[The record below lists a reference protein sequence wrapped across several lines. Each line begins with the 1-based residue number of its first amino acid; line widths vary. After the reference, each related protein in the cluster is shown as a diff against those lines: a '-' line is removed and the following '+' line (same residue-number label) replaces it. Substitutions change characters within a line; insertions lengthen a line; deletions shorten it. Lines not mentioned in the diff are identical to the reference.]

1 MDATLKILIIDDDAV
16 TRIAIHHLLHQSGV
30 SLQKV
35 VEVETGAE
43 AIRALYHSEGTEEST
58 ATGST
63 RLQSMAESKFDCAIL
78 NYHLPDSNGLELVKQ
93 IRDRGVPVALIVLL
107 SQGNEALAIEL
118 MREGANDC
126 WFKGQIQPNE
136 LSLRLGQVIR
146 LHHAE
151 LLTREVSAKL
161 LESEERYRLVVE
173 GSTDGIWDWNICK
186 NEVFCSDRLLEI
198 LGVTRSQLGTA
209 YNTFL
214 QLIHPD
220 DQTRVQHAIQ
230 AHLRQDTPFEVEFR
244 LQHASGNYRYCVA
257 RGKAQRDQQGSLF
270 RMTGII
276 HDITQ
281 RKVDEQKILQLNRD
295 LERRLIELQT
305 FFDVLPIETSLP
317 KNVEHDNAISNTD
330 EELAEDL
337 AQRSALAADNALLYQ
352 VTQRAEQNL
361 RQAVLDLG
369 EQQQQLRALQDL
381 IDLLNQRLTDLPG
394 LLQATIDSA
403 CAAIPGA
410 DFGLILLH
418 NPYSDQLEITATIGL
433 EHTTFPFRETLEQVF
448 LTGEP
453 YLMEKSDR
461 LSSELSFFCAVA
473 IRPAKLHRIASPNT
487 GLGVLAVGSWSEHA
501 SFETKDMELLMA
513 FSEQA
518 AIALNNAQLINALEE
533 REERLAHQNA
543 MLIHQNQELE
553 NQRRQIEL
561 QNLKLTEAAQLKTQF
576 LATMSH
582 ELRTPMNAIM
592 GFSQLLLRQNELEPK
607 PAAMVGRILNNST
620 NLLALINDILDLSKI
635 EAGRLELTP
644 AKFNLSDLLLA
655 TTEELRSLA
664 EQRKLTLRSESCLA
678 NPYVTNDRDR
688 VRQVLINLL
697 SNAIKFT
704 DVGSV
709 NVTIREIAPER
720 IVISVQDTGVGIAQS
735 DIQHIFEK
743 FRQIDQSIARRYP
756 GTGLG
761 LAITRWLVQLMD
773 GSISVE
779 SQVGQGSTFNVE
791 IPRGIA
797 LVSSR
802 VLL

>member
-1 MDATLKILIIDDDAV
+1 MDAPLKILIIDDDAV
-16 TRIAIHHLLHQSGV
+16 ARIAIHHLLHQSGA
-30 SLQKV
+30 SLREV
-35 VEVETGAE
+35 VEVETKAE
-43 AIRALYHSEGTEEST
+43 AIRTLNNSEGS
-58 ATGST
+58 AGG
-63 RLQSMAESKFDCAIL
+63 QFDCAIVD
-78 NYHLPDSNGLELVKQ
+78 YHLPDGNALELVKQ
-93 IRDRGVPVALIVLL
+93 IRDRGLPIALIVLL
-107 SQGNEALAIEL
+107 SQGNEALAVEL

-136 LSLRLGQVIR
+136 LSLRLGQVMR
-146 LHHAE
+146 LHQAE
-151 LLTREVSAKL
+151 LLAREVSAKL
-161 LESEERYRLVVE
+161 LESEERYRLVIE
-173 GSTDGIWDWNICK
+173 GSTDGIWDWYICK
-186 NEVFCSDRLLEI
+186 NEVFCNDRLLEI
-198 LGVTRSQLGTA
+198 LGVTRLALPGSKGAQIGTA
-209 YNTFL
+209 YDTFL

-230 AHLRQDTPFEVEFR
+230 THLLHDTPFEVEFR
-244 LQHASGNYRYCVA
+244 VLHASGNYRYCTA
-257 RGKAQRDQQGSLF
+257 RGKAQRDQHGNLS

-281 RKVDEQKILQLNRD
+281 RKIDEQKILQLNRD
-295 LERRLIELQT
+295 LERRLVELQT
-305 FFDVLPIETSLP
+305 FFDVLPIETTLTKEISD
-317 KNVEHDNAISNTD
+317 DNAIPNTN
-330 EELAEDL
+330 EEIAEDL
-337 AQRSALAADNALLYQ
+337 AQRSALVADNALLHQ

-418 NPYSDQLEITATIGL
+418 NPYSDQLEVSATIGL
-433 EHTTFPFRETLEQVF
+433 EHATFPFRETLEQVF

-453 YLMEKSDR
+453 YLMERSER
-461 LSSELSFFCAVA
+461 QSSGLSFFCAVA
-473 IRPAKLHRIASPNT
+473 IRPAKLRKVASSNAA
-487 GLGVLAVGSWSEHA
+487 GLGVLAVGSWTEQA
-501 SFETKDMELLMA
+501 SFKTGDLELLMA

-553 NQRRQIEL
+553 NQRQQIEL

-592 GFSQLLLRQNELEPK
+592 GFSQLLLRHNKLEPK
-607 PAAMVGRILNNST
+607 PAAMVSRILNNST

-635 EAGRLELTP
+635 ESGRLELKP
-644 AKFNLSDLLLA
+644 AKFNLSDLLLS
-655 TTEELRSLA
+655 TTEEMRSLA
-664 EQRKLTLRSESCLA
+664 EQRNLTLRSESCLN
-678 NPYVTNDRDR
+678 NPWVTNDRYR
-688 VRQVLINLL
+688 LRQVLVNLL

-704 DVGSV
+704 DTGAVDV
-709 NVTIREIAPER
+709 MIREVTPER

-735 DIQHIFEK
+735 DIQHIFEE
-743 FRQIDQSIARRYP
+743 FRQVDQSISRRYP

-761 LAITRWLVQLMD
+761 LAITRWLVQLMN

-779 SQVGQGSTFNVE
+779 SQVGQGSTFSVE
-791 IPRGIA
+791 IPRDIA